1 MSSIAF
7 SRHAETSPLSFFLVA
22 LKGLR
27 RHRAHAPRR
36 NQLLSL
42 DDHLSLQG
50 LDHYLLRDIGL
61 ERLNAK

>member
-1 MSSIAF
+1 MSTIAF
-7 SRHAETSPLSFFLVA
+7 SRRIETSSLSLVLVT

-27 RHRAHAPRR
+27 RHRVHAPRR
-36 NQLLSL
+36 KQLLSL